1 MTVHRPADRA
11 ATIGDTH
18 TSLRERVY
26 VELRER
32 IIEAEYP
39 AGMRLV
45 EREIADELRVSRVPV
60 REAMQRLETEGFLS
74 VQPRRGSVVA
84 DFGPEEAA
92 YLFDVRENLEG
103 LAARL
108 AARHADPA
116 RLRDLERLLARAR
129 RAAESGRLREAVSLN
144 ADFHRRIIELSGNPL
159 LVDLMAPLD
168 SRLRRLFRLTSAQ
181 SDGEPMCGAHERLY
195 EAVRDGDEDAAEAL
209 ARAHVADTRA
219 STARLLSAKTGTPH
233 AETGTD
239 SETGTGPDGETG
251 TDGETAAES
260 AAETD
265 AG

>member
-11 ATIGDTH
+11 AAIGDTH

-60 REAMQRLETEGFLS
+60 REAMQRLESEGFLS

-144 ADFHRRIIELSGNPL
+144 ADFHRRIVELSGNPL

-168 SRLRRLFRLTSAQ
+168 SRLRRLFRLTSAH

-195 EAVRDGDEDAAEAL
+195 EAVRDGDEDTAEAL

-219 STARLLSAKTGTPH
+219 STARLLSAQ
-233 AETGTD
+233 
-239 SETGTGPDGETG
+239 DGETG
-251 TDGETAAES
+251 GETHGE
-260 AAETD
+260 EHGETGGGTD
-265 AG
+265 AD

>member
-1 MTVHRPADRA
+1 MTTPRPAARSTA
-11 ATIGDTH
+11 IGDTH
-18 TSLRERVY
+18 QSLRERVY

-32 IIEAEYP
+32 IIEGDYP
-39 AGMRLV
+39 AGLRLV

-60 REAMQRLETEGFLS
+60 REAMQRLESEGFLS

-84 DFGPEEAA
+84 EFGPRDAE

-108 AARHADPA
+108 AARHATPA
-116 RLRDLERLLARAR
+116 GLRDLERLLARAR

-144 ADFHRRIIELSGNPL
+144 ADFHRHVVELSGNPL

-181 SDGEPMCGAHERLY
+181 ADGEPMCGAHERLY
-195 EAVRDGDEDAAEAL
+195 EAVRDRDEDGAEAL

-219 STARLLSAKTGTPH
+219 STQRLL
-233 AETGTD
+233 
-239 SETGTGPDGETG
+239 
-251 TDGETAAES
+251 AALP
-260 AAETD
+260 D
-265 AG
+265 AGDPA

>member
-11 ATIGDTH
+11 AAIGDTH

-60 REAMQRLETEGFLS
+60 REAMQRLESEGFLS

-84 DFGPEEAA
+84 DFGPEQAA

-144 ADFHRRIIELSGNPL
+144 ADFHRRIVELSGNPL

-168 SRLRRLFRLTSAQ
+168 SRLRRLFRLTSAH

-219 STARLLSAKTGTPH
+219 STARLLSAQ
-233 AETGTD
+233 
-239 SETGTGPDGETG
+239 DGETG
-251 TDGETAAES
+251 GETHGE
-260 AAETD
+260 EHGETGGGTD
-265 AG
+265 AD

>member
-1 MTVHRPADRA
+1 MTTPRPGRSTA
-11 ATIGDTH
+11 IGDTH
-18 TSLRERVY
+18 PSLRERVY

-32 IIEAEYP
+32 IIEGDYP
-39 AGMRLV
+39 AGLRLV

-60 REAMQRLETEGFLS
+60 REAMQRLESEGFLS

-84 DFGPEEAA
+84 EFGPEDAA

-108 AARHADPA
+108 AARHAGA
-116 RLRDLERLLARAR
+116 ERLRDLEKLLARAR

-144 ADFHRRIIELSGNPL
+144 ADFHRRIVEFSGNPL

-181 SDGEPMCGAHERLY
+181 SDGEPMCGAHERLF
-195 EAVRDGDEDAAEAL
+195 EALRDRDEDAAEAL

-219 STARLLSAKTGTPH
+219 STLRLLAELPDTP
-233 AETGTD
+233 
-239 SETGTGPDGETG
+239 
-251 TDGETAAES
+251 
-260 AAETD
+260 
-265 AG
+265 

>member
-1 MTVHRPADRA
+1 MTTPRPAARA
-11 ATIGDTH
+11 TPVGDTH
-18 TSLRERVY
+18 MSLRERVY

-32 IIEAEYP
+32 IIEGEYP
-39 AGMRLV
+39 AGLRLV
-45 EREIADELRVSRVPV
+45 EREIADDLRVSRVPV
-60 REAMQRLETEGFLS
+60 REAMQRLESEGFLT

-84 DFGPEEAA
+84 EFGPEDAA

-108 AARHADPA
+108 AARNASPA

-144 ADFHRRIIELSGNPL
+144 ADFHRRIVELSGNPL
-159 LVDLMAPLD
+159 LADLMTPLD

-195 EAVRDGDEDAAEAL
+195 EAVRDHDEDAAEAL

-219 STARLLSAKTGTPH
+219 STLRLLTALPDTP
-233 AETGTD
+233 
-239 SETGTGPDGETG
+239 
-251 TDGETAAES
+251 
-260 AAETD
+260 
-265 AG
+265 

>member
-11 ATIGDTH
+11 AAIGDTH

-60 REAMQRLETEGFLS
+60 REAMQRLESEGFLS

-144 ADFHRRIIELSGNPL
+144 ADFHRRIVELSGNPL

-168 SRLRRLFRLTSAQ
+168 SRLRRLFRLTSAH

-219 STARLLSAKTGTPH
+219 STARLLSAQ
-233 AETGTD
+233 
-239 SETGTGPDGETG
+239 DGETG
-251 TDGETAAES
+251 GETHGDEHG
-260 AAETD
+260 ETGGGTD
-265 AG
+265 AN

>member
-11 ATIGDTH
+11 AAIGDTH

-60 REAMQRLETEGFLS
+60 REAMQRLESEGFLS

-116 RLRDLERLLARAR
+116 PLRDLERLLARAR

-144 ADFHRRIIELSGNPL
+144 ADFHRRIVELSGNPL

-168 SRLRRLFRLTSAQ
+168 SRLRRLFRLTSAH

-219 STARLLSAKTGTPH
+219 STARLLSAQ
-233 AETGTD
+233 
-239 SETGTGPDGETG
+239 DGETG
-251 TDGETAAES
+251 GETHGE
-260 AAETD
+260 EHGETGGGTD
-265 AG
+265 AD